1 MLKCNKIKTVINLF
15 FSVFLIVATLFMCIG
30 YASINSISLEMD
42 GELVAQAQDG
52 IFITEANYSGNVSAD
67 LSSSQVISAYQTNLN
82 SRVVL
87 SETDPNSSITYEIII
102 YNSTG
107 SDYSFVSADYV
118 LDNNIYDNEN
128 IIFSHAGLEPG
139 DLLASGQSVRFL
151 LKFYY
156 KNNVVPDDNQLNSVI
171 NFVFEPVNVSSSS
184 STLINDGGD
193 WDLVFGHQFP
203 KSDIEAIYTVDN
215 VNVPSGATSWDAS
228 TASDGSIIAWTVDSD
243 GNSMYELYL
252 GSENGKILLP
262 SDSSYLF
269 TSFDGITRMD
279 LSNLDTSQV
288 TNMSYMFYG
297 LYGISYLDLSSFN
310 TSNVT
315 NMEGMF
321 HYSVSFASLDLSSFD
336 TSNVTNMNY
345 LFAYAYNLTSI
356 KLNNATFESVVNS
369 DYMFDM
375 VPSDVYVVTKDDTTR
390 SWLQGKLGS
399 GNGTVVTVAE
409 LS

>member
-1 MLKCNKIKTVINLF
+1 MYYNRFRNIINSF
-15 FSVFLIVATLFMCIG
+15 FSIFLVIATLFMCIG
-30 YASINSISLEMD
+30 YASINSISLEID
-42 GELVAQAQDG
+42 GELVAQVQDG
-52 IFITEANYSGNVSAD
+52 IFITEANYSSNVSAD

-102 YNSTG
+102 YNSTD

-128 IIFSHAGLEPG
+128 IIFSHTGLEPG

-171 NFVFEPVNVSSSS
+171 NFVFEPANVSSSS
-184 STLINDGGD
+184 SALVNDGGD

-228 TASDGSIIAWTVDSD
+228 TASDSSIIAWIVDSD

-252 GSENGKILLP
+252 GTAQGKILLP

-269 TSFDGITRMD
+269 TAFGGVTRMD

-321 HYSVSFASLDLSSFD
+321 HYSMSFNTLDLSSFD

-345 LFAYAYNLTSI
+345 MFAYAYNLTSI

-369 DYMFDM
+369 DYMFDT
-375 VPSDVYVVTKDDTTR
+375 VPSSVYVVTKDDTTR

>member
-1 MLKCNKIKTVINLF
+1 MYYNRFRNMINSF
-15 FSVFLIVATLFMCIG
+15 FSIFLVIATLFMCIG

-42 GELVAQAQDG
+42 GELVAQVQDG
-52 IFITEANYSGNVSAD
+52 IFITEANYSSNVSAD

-87 SETDPNSSITYEIII
+87 SETDPNSSITYEIIV
-102 YNSTG
+102 YNSTD

-128 IIFSHAGLEPG
+128 IIFSHTGLEPG

-171 NFVFEPVNVSSSS
+171 NFVFEPANVSSSS
-184 STLINDGGD
+184 STLVNDGGD
-193 WDLVFGHQFP
+193 WALVFGHQFS
-203 KSDIEAIYTVDN
+203 KSDIEAIYTVNN

-228 TASDGSIIAWTVDSD
+228 TANDSSIIAWTVDSD

-252 GSENGKILLP
+252 GSAQGKILLP
-262 SDSSYLF
+262 SDSSYIF
-269 TSFDGITRMD
+269 SSFDSVNEMD

-321 HYSVSFASLDLSSFD
+321 HYSMSFNTLDLSSFD

-345 LFAYAYNLTSI
+345 MFAYAYNLTSI

-375 VPSDVYVVTKDDTTR
+375 VPSNVYVVTKDDTTR

-399 GNGTVVTVAE
+399 GNGTIVTVAE

>member
-1 MLKCNKIKTVINLF
+1 
-15 FSVFLIVATLFMCIG
+15 MCIG

-42 GELVAQAQDG
+42 GELVAQVQDG
-52 IFITEANYSGNVSAD
+52 IFITEANYSSNVSAD

-102 YNSTG
+102 YNSTD

-128 IIFSHAGLEPG
+128 IIFSHTGLEPG

-171 NFVFEPVNVSSSS
+171 NFVFEPANVSSSS
-184 STLINDGGD
+184 STLVNDGGD
-193 WDLVFGHQFP
+193 WALVFGHQFS
-203 KSDIEAIYTVDN
+203 KSDIEAIYTVNN

-228 TASDGSIIAWTVDSD
+228 TANDSSIIAWTVDSD

-252 GSENGKILLP
+252 GSAQGKILLP
-262 SDSSYLF
+262 SDSSYIF
-269 TSFDGITRMD
+269 SSFDSVNEMD

-321 HYSVSFASLDLSSFD
+321 HYSMSFNTLDLSSFD

-345 LFAYAYNLTSI
+345 MFAYAYNLTSI

-375 VPSDVYVVTKDDTTR
+375 VPSNVYVVTKDDTTR

-399 GNGTVVTVAE
+399 GTGTVVTVAE